1 MHRVITLVFEVLY
14 NIVFLLVMVAIPPML
29 VVGVMRL
36 SGASAA
42 SDSSLTNAIFVI
54 GIIVMTIF
62 LSCIKMFTAKN
73 LDIKI

>member
-1 MHRVITLVFEVLY
+1 MYRVIVLVFEVLY

-29 VVGVMRL
+29 VVSVMRL

-42 SDSSLTNAIFVI
+42 SDISLTNAIFVI
-54 GIIVMTIF
+54 GILVMTIF

>member
-1 MHRVITLVFEVLY
+1 MYRVITLVFEVLY

>member
-1 MHRVITLVFEVLY
+1 MYRIIALVFEVLY
-14 NIVFLLVMVAIPPML
+14 YIVFLLVMVAIPPML

>member
-1 MHRVITLVFEVLY
+1 MYRVITLVFEVLY

-54 GIIVMTIF
+54 GILVMTIF

>member
-1 MHRVITLVFEVLY
+1 MHRVSALVIEVLY

>member
-1 MHRVITLVFEVLY
+1 MYRVIALVFEVLY

-62 LSCIKMFTAKN
+62 LSCIRMFTTKN

>member
-1 MHRVITLVFEVLY
+1 MHRVIALVFEVLY

-36 SGASAA
+36 SGTSAA